1 MSDVGVIVTMVSVG
15 IGFVLFGASFKG
27 FMDRRGPKVVWG
39 LFTAAVVFITL
50 VPVGIAVFWAA

>member
-1 MSDVGVIVTMVSVG
+1 MSDAGLIVTMVSVF
-15 IGFVLFGASFKG
+15 IGFVLFGASFKTFSEG
-27 FMDRRGPKVVWG
+27 GARRLVWG